1 MLTTLRSITA
11 SRKRKL
17 RELFAVATDE
27 DGIPDHDF
35 SDPDAPTTTPAEKTF
50 LIESDI
56 LRYVLPPLRLIAIVL
71 RHGRVASALTFL
83 IPFNSCAGVADL
95 TNSTYRRA
103 ESRFA

>member
-1 MLTTLRSITA
+1 MLTTRRSITT

-27 DGIPDHDF
+27 DGIPNHDF

-56 LRYVLPPLRLIAIVL
+56 LRYVTTPLDVTA
-71 RHGRVASALTFL
+71 HFL
-83 IPFNSCAGVADL
+83 A
-95 TNSTYRRA
+95 T
-103 ESRFA
+103 

>member
-1 MLTTLRSITA
+1 MLTACRSITT

-27 DGIPDHDF
+27 DGIPNHDF

-56 LRYVLPPLRLIAIVL
+56 LRYVTT
-71 RHGRVASALTFL
+71 S
-83 IPFNSCAGVADL
+83 FNA
-95 TNSTYRRA
+95 TPHF
-103 ESRFA
+103 FAT